1 MYEEWRRDPE
11 SVHASWR
18 SYFHNIENGADVP
31 YQAAPTLG
39 QTGSVSNIDDIVN
52 ALQARGISGGGSA
65 TAIGS
70 ADSKKI

>member
-18 SYFHNIENGADVP
+18 SYFNNIENGVDVP

-39 QTGSVSNIDDIVN
+39 
-52 ALQARGISGGGSA
+52 
-65 TAIGS
+65 
-70 ADSKKI
+70 